1 MKNITTILEE
11 AGLTLTEEQKKVVT
25 KSVAEN
31 YKTIAEVEKKDTE
44 IETLKGKLSTVEESL
59 KKFDGVD
66 PEGLKK
72 QIADLNTSLA
82 TKDKE
87 YQQAL
92 ADRDFNDILKSSIT
106 EAKGKNATAITAL
119 LNLDA
124 LKASKNQKEDIATAI
139 NTLKE
144 SDGYLFDT
152 QTTPRKGNPPIGAFT
167 HGANGNTEDLPK
179 MYSGNP
185 FYHA

>member
-11 AGLTLTEEQKKVVT
+11 AGLTLTEEQKKSVT

-72 QIADLNTSLA
+72 QIADLNTELA
-82 TKDKE
+82 NKDKD
-87 YQQAL
+87 YQQKL
-92 ADRDFNDILKSSIT
+92 ADRDFNDILKDSIAG
-106 EAKGKNATAITAL
+106 AKGKNPKAITAL
-119 LNLDA
+119 LDIET
-124 LKASKNQKEDIATAI
+124 LKASKNQKDDIATALE
-139 NTLKE
+139 NLAK
-144 SDGYLFDT
+144 SDAYLFDT
-152 QTTPRKGNPPIGAFT
+152 QTTPKKGNPPIGAFT
-167 HGANGNTEDLPK
+167 HGANNTDDLPSRYK
-179 MYSGNP
+179 DNP
-185 FYHA
+185 YYHA

>member
-11 AGLTLTEEQKKVVT
+11 AGITLTEEQKKSVT

-31 YKTIAEVEKKDTE
+31 YKTIAEVEKKDAE
-44 IETLKGKLSTVEESL
+44 IDTLKGKLTTVEESL

-66 PEGLKK
+66 PEALKK
-72 QIADLNTSLA
+72 QISDLNTSLA

-87 YQQAL
+87 YQQKL
-92 ADRDFNDILKSSIT
+92 ADRDFNDILKDSIAS
-106 EAKGKNATAITAL
+106 AKGKNATAITSL
-119 LNLDA
+119 LDVET
-124 LKASKNQKEDIATAI
+124 LKASHNQKEDIEKAL

-152 QTTPRKGNPPIGAFT
+152 QTTQKGKPPIGSFS
-167 HGANGNTEDLPK
+167 HGANDTGELPSRYK
-179 MYSGNP
+179 DNP
-185 FYHA
+185 YYHA

>member
-11 AGLTLTEEQKKVVT
+11 VGITLTEEQKKSVT

-92 ADRDFNDILKSSIT
+92 ADRDFNDILKESIVS
-106 EAKGKNATAITAL
+106 AKGKNATAITAL
-119 LNLDA
+119 LDIDS
-124 LKASKNQKEDIATAI
+124 LKASKNQKEDIANA
-139 NTLKE
+139 LKNLSE
-144 SDGYLFDT
+144 SDAYLFDT
-152 QTTPRKGNPPIGAFT
+152 QTTQKGKPPIGTMT
-167 HGANGNTEDLPK
+167 HGVDGKGELPARYK
-179 MYSGNP
+179 DNP
-185 FYHA
+185 YYHA

>member
-11 AGLTLTEEQKKVVT
+11 VGITLTEEQKKSVT

-31 YKTIAEVEKKDTE
+31 YKTIAEVEKKDIE
-44 IETLKGKLSTVEESL
+44 IDTLKGNLKTVEESL

-72 QIADLNTSLA
+72 QISDLNTELA
-82 TKDKE
+82 NKDKD
-87 YQQAL
+87 YQQKL
-92 ADRDFNDILKSSIT
+92 ADRDFNDILKDSIT
-106 EAKGKNATAITAL
+106 SAKGKNATAITAL
-119 LNLDA
+119 LDIEA

-139 NTLKE
+139 KNLKE

-152 QTTPRKGNPPIGAFT
+152 QTTPKKGNPPIGSFT
-167 HGANGNTEDLPK
+167 HGADNSDELPSRYK
-179 MYSGNP
+179 DNP
-185 FYHA
+185 YYHA